1 MINKYIEKR
10 EKRNMHCAIYYNNK
24 AIDKNF
30 YSYFVHYM
38 YALYVTLLYN
48 PLFLI
53 EQYRNYEC
61 NHVDIYFSDFII

>member
-1 MINKYIEKR
+1 
-10 EKRNMHCAIYYNNK
+10 MHYAVYYNNK

-38 YALYVTLLYN
+38 YALLYN

-53 EQYRNYEC
+53 EQCRNYEC